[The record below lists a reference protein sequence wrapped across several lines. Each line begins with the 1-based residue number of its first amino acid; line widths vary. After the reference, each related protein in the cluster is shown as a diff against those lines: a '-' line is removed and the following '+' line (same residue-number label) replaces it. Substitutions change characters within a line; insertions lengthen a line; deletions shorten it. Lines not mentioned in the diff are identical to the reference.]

1 VEKAPLVRSP
11 LFVFRLVIGLVLT
24 GIGVALL
31 VVFEHALLG
40 LHTDIATLQESWPEW
55 VPQTFEVVVGIS
67 LFVTIIATNVGLL
80 VKRRVRRWMM
90 VNAAAIAAAV
100 LSALTAELVLRL
112 ATSDVVQAA
121 VRAGGPESSLGN
133 EGLASLIGVLTV
145 AGPWIGRRLR
155 TWAHWIGAG
164 AVSLSFIGG
173 ALSVITL
180 PLDVGVGMTGGALMA
195 VLLRTRDRTPS
206 ADEVA
211 ATLRAAQIAVTDV
224 RRASVDARGSVP
236 WFVTTRDGSEL
247 FVKTLGTDQRAADLM
262 FRLYRWIRLRNAGD
276 RRPFTSLERAVEHEA
291 LLSLAAASRGI
302 HTPQLVTVAEI
313 GTDGALLAYRRIEG
327 GPLDELS
334 LEAVPDWLLTHVWR
348 EVSELHDAG
357 IAHRDLRLANLLMD
371 DKGRPWLIDFGFA
384 ELAASESLRARDVAE
399 LIGSTATLVGPER
412 AAAAAIEVLG
422 PERVRIALPWIQPLA
437 LSTATRTQIGRSD
450 DFKRLRE
457 TVAQAVG
464 AEHVTYESIERVSP
478 RTLLVLA
485 TIALAGY
492 VLVPQLA
499 EASGFFGE
507 LQGADLRWVALAAVA
522 SVFTYVAAG
531 IGMVG
536 AVPMRIALW
545 PTVAAQVASSFANRV
560 TPAKVGG
567 MATNVRYFQ
576 KQGIPA
582 AAAVS
587 AVGLNTLAGLVI
599 HISALAVTG
608 LVAGASGT
616 SRLPLPS
623 PTVTAV
629 VVGSLIAAS
638 GLLMALPLGRKV
650 LTKNLLPAVRGAA
663 SSVAAIAKTPSKL
676 TALLTGSAGVTVG
689 YTVAMLAS
697 LAAFGAGMAPAQAAL
712 VYLAGAAVA
721 TAAPTPGGIGA
732 TEAALV
738 AGYTAAGVEA
748 SVAFA
753 AVLLFRLV
761 TFWLPILP
769 GWWALV
775 VLQRRDQL

>member
-1 VEKAPLVRSP
+1 
-11 LFVFRLVIGLVLT
+11 
-24 GIGVALL
+24 
-31 VVFEHALLG
+31 
-40 LHTDIATLQESWPEW
+40 
-55 VPQTFEVVVGIS
+55 
-67 LFVTIIATNVGLL
+67 
-80 VKRRVRRWMM
+80 
-90 VNAAAIAAAV
+90 
-100 LSALTAELVLRL
+100 
-112 ATSDVVQAA
+112 
-121 VRAGGPESSLGN
+121 
-133 EGLASLIGVLTV
+133 
-145 AGPWIGRRLR
+145 
-155 TWAHWIGAG
+155 
-164 AVSLSFIGG
+164 
-173 ALSVITL
+173 
-180 PLDVGVGMTGGALMA
+180 
-195 VLLRTRDRTPS
+195 
-206 ADEVA
+206 
-211 ATLRAAQIAVTDV
+211 
-224 RRASVDARGSVP
+224 
-236 WFVTTRDGSEL
+236 
-247 FVKTLGTDQRAADLM
+247 
-262 FRLYRWIRLRNAGD
+262 
-276 RRPFTSLERAVEHEA
+276 
-291 LLSLAAASRGI
+291 
-302 HTPQLVTVAEI
+302 
-313 GTDGALLAYRRIEG
+313 
-327 GPLDELS
+327 
-334 LEAVPDWLLTHVWR
+334 
-348 EVSELHDAG
+348 
-357 IAHRDLRLANLLMD
+357 
-371 DKGRPWLIDFGFA
+371 
-384 ELAASESLRARDVAE
+384 
-399 LIGSTATLVGPER
+399 
-412 AAAAAIEVLG
+412 
-422 PERVRIALPWIQPLA
+422 LA

-457 TVAQAVG
+457 AVAQAVG

-478 RTLLVLA
+478 RTLLILA

-507 LQGADLRWVALAAVA
+507 LQGADLRWVAVAAVA
-522 SVFTYVAAG
+522 SVLTYVAAG

-599 HISALAVTG
+599 HASALVVTA
-608 LVAGASGT
+608 LVAGASET

-623 PTVTAV
+623 PTTTAAV
-629 VVGSLIAAS
+629 VGTLIAAS

-650 LTKNLLPAVRGAA
+650 LTKNLLPAVRGAV
-663 SSVAAIAKTPSKL
+663 SSAATIARTPSKL
-676 TALLTGSAGVTVG
+676 TALFTGSAGVTLA
-689 YTVAMLAS
+689 YTTAMLAS
-697 LAAFGAGMAPAQAAL
+697 LAAFGAGMDPSQAAL

-738 AGYTAAGVEA
+738 AGYTTAGVEA

-769 GWWALV
+769 GWWALM

>member
-1 VEKAPLVRSP
+1 
-11 LFVFRLVIGLVLT
+11 
-24 GIGVALL
+24 
-31 VVFEHALLG
+31 
-40 LHTDIATLQESWPEW
+40 
-55 VPQTFEVVVGIS
+55 
-67 LFVTIIATNVGLL
+67 
-80 VKRRVRRWMM
+80 
-90 VNAAAIAAAV
+90 
-100 LSALTAELVLRL
+100 
-112 ATSDVVQAA
+112 
-121 VRAGGPESSLGN
+121 
-133 EGLASLIGVLTV
+133 
-145 AGPWIGRRLR
+145 
-155 TWAHWIGAG
+155 
-164 AVSLSFIGG
+164 
-173 ALSVITL
+173 
-180 PLDVGVGMTGGALMA
+180 
-195 VLLRTRDRTPS
+195 
-206 ADEVA
+206 
-211 ATLRAAQIAVTDV
+211 
-224 RRASVDARGSVP
+224 
-236 WFVTTRDGSEL
+236 
-247 FVKTLGTDQRAADLM
+247 
-262 FRLYRWIRLRNAGD
+262 
-276 RRPFTSLERAVEHEA
+276 
-291 LLSLAAASRGI
+291 
-302 HTPQLVTVAEI
+302 
-313 GTDGALLAYRRIEG
+313 
-327 GPLDELS
+327 
-334 LEAVPDWLLTHVWR
+334 
-348 EVSELHDAG
+348 
-357 IAHRDLRLANLLMD
+357 
-371 DKGRPWLIDFGFA
+371 
-384 ELAASESLRARDVAE
+384 
-399 LIGSTATLVGPER
+399 
-412 AAAAAIEVLG
+412 
-422 PERVRIALPWIQPLA
+422 
-437 LSTATRTQIGRSD
+437 
-450 DFKRLRE
+450 
-457 TVAQAVG
+457 
-464 AEHVTYESIERVSP
+464 
-478 RTLLVLA
+478 
-485 TIALAGY
+485 
-492 VLVPQLA
+492 
-499 EASGFFGE
+499 
-507 LQGADLRWVALAAVA
+507 
-522 SVFTYVAAG
+522 
-531 IGMVG
+531 MVG